1 LHNYQYHLVIYDID
15 FNYINCMVLPITLDN
30 GSGIPNSTTRF
41 AYDRNNN
48 TYYLAGEKNDALL
61 MAYGGDYIVNRAYII
76 AIDGSD
82 GSKKWIREIYTNG
95 GNPTNNITSLI
106 VDEDSNVYIGGKL
119 FRYYNDIVN
128 IYDPAGTYTYPI
140 PFTPDIW
147 TNLFFVTKFDTDG
160 TVEWI

>member
-1 LHNYQYHLVIYDID
+1 
-15 FNYINCMVLPITLDN
+15 MVLPVADGTAFPT
-30 GSGIPNSTTRF
+30 GTSRF
-41 AYDRNNN
+41 AYDESNN
-48 TYYLAGEKNDALL
+48 TYYIAGKRRGSPL
-61 MAYGGDYIVNRAYII
+61 MPLTYDGQAIVNQSFII

-128 IYDPAGTYTYPI
+128 I
-140 PFTPDIW
+140 
-147 TNLFFVTKFDTDG
+147 
-160 TVEWI
+160 